1 MSFELLTV
9 PCLSDNYAFL
19 AHDAD
24 TKATLL
30 VDAPESEPIL
40 SELEKKLTQI
50 KAEMSSIKEIKEQ
63 WDKEAKAE

>member
-30 VDAPESEPIL
+30 VDAPEPEPIIL
-40 SELEKKLTQI
+40 KLKEKKWDLTHVLFT
-50 KAEMSSIKEIKEQ
+50 SSLSATGK
-63 WDKEAKAE
+63 

>member
-24 TKATLL
+24 TMVTLL
-30 VDAPESEPIL
+30 VDAPEPEPIL
-40 SELEKKLTQI
+40 SKLKEKSWVLTHV
-50 KAEMSSIKEIKEQ
+50 
-63 WDKEAKAE
+63 